1 MKEENV
7 KTVEEF
13 KEKLK
18 TLKEFEVFFVI
29 ESTGGM
35 KWREDHDYADGR
47 FKISA
52 ENFQE
57 NQEFYAAILTESSKM
72 LPSFGVD
79 PESIKDRPNGDY
91 WKWYHFWKTW
101 MESFSND
108 GWREFESKYE
118 KDENIEDLLP
128 KTKWN
133 DPVEGP
139 APAKKEEKKE

>member
-1 MKEENV
+1 MIPSPMIFTFSTSIPVMIEANV
-7 KTVEEF
+7 GEALPSHE
-13 KEKLK
+13 
-18 TLKEFEVFFVI
+18 
-29 ESTGGM
+29 
-35 KWREDHDYADGR
+35 
-47 FKISA
+47 
-52 ENFQE
+52 
-57 NQEFYAAILTESSKM
+57 ESSKM